1 MPTWKWFHLLA
12 RVIFL
17 YSGSCWPWSDLNYI
31 ETWKGNFILFVS
43 SCVGCSCRAEAFV
56 RHWFPSVSGL
66 CQSGEYWRKLIM
78 FQGYSWKQWVQIPRK
93 QAVLCPQLGTTSPR
107 LPESGGR
114 MKCIRF
120 RGCCRYVHGL
130 IITFFFSY
138 LMKLTK
144 RETKT
149 SDYFMFFLFLC
160 LRIRGCHRHVELG
173 VNSPSS
179 TFTSTT
185 FNLFVMLRARL
196 STLNALDF
204 FFFLQLFC
212 EQNGKRNKI
221 KRDFEKVWNEIL
233 EKKKWESLYF
243 RCFSFW
249 AAVAQRVEQVD

>member
-1 MPTWKWFHLLA
+1 
-12 RVIFL
+12 
-17 YSGSCWPWSDLNYI
+17 
-31 ETWKGNFILFVS
+31 
-43 SCVGCSCRAEAFV
+43 
-56 RHWFPSVSGL
+56 
-66 CQSGEYWRKLIM
+66 
-78 FQGYSWKQWVQIPRK
+78 
-93 QAVLCPQLGTTSPR
+93 
-107 LPESGGR
+107 

-221 KRDFEKVWNEIL
+221 KRDFEKV
-233 EKKKWESLYF
+233 
-243 RCFSFW
+243 
-249 AAVAQRVEQVD
+249 